1 MRSGRILLA
10 LAALCAASP
19 ARAEI
24 ALHEADGKKFTV
36 NLTLV
41 QGVFSMRNA
50 DFGVGNFNASS
61 TATARDTFLAGDRKR
76 NRTWSE
82 TAIKLGL
89 AGEAALSSGT
99 LYAGASALAQRNFGG
114 DGNSSLAPQGAR
126 SSTSDSPSYLHAEEY
141 FAGWRS
147 DGDLFDFS
155 AGNQNFILG
164 DGFVVASGAPNGWG
178 RAALSIGLGQ
188 AFANTAI
195 LRVNAEDWR
204 GHLFHLETATDQRR
218 MRGNDTPKSR
228 VVGFNLD
235 RREKSDKPNAT
246 SLDDVW
252 AVGVSYLRVYSA
264 ESTRGAIS
272 NGLGAQNFA
281 FNPAAGSAGEVL
293 PAGGAREG
301 LNVYSARVFGAPF
314 AFDRDI
320 LAMGEYVLQHNTS
333 ANRAVRASGWYLE
346 PGYRFS
352 ALPWSPTISY
362 RRAWFSGDSSPTDR
376 TKNNYDPL
384 FTAAGQRG
392 YGSWAIGEIYGQYL
406 GPMSNLAAH
415 MLHLRATPFEGL
427 DIGLI
432 GYRHDFASVAQ
443 FNNAAVTS
451 RKALAEID
459 AYAVWAAT
467 DFLTVSGLIG
477 WARPMEGFKQLAR
490 QQVAGNTG
498 YPALSPGTRTD
509 ADIWLTQMV
518 LQLKF

>member
-1 MRSGRILLA
+1 MRSGRIVLA
-10 LAALCAASP
+10 LAALCAAAP
-19 ARAEI
+19 ASAEI
-24 ALHEADGKKFTV
+24 VLHEADGRKFAV
-36 NLTLV
+36 NLNLV
-41 QGVFSMRNA
+41 QGFFAMRNA
-50 DFGVGNFNASS
+50 DFGVGNFNTRSS
-61 TATARDTFLAGDRKR
+61 ATARDSFNAADRSR
-76 NRTWSE
+76 NRSWSE
-82 TAIKLGL
+82 TAVKLGV
-89 AGEAALSSGT
+89 AGEAATDFGT
-99 LYAGASALAQRNFGG
+99 LYAGASALGQKNFGG
-114 DGNSSLAPQGAR
+114 DGNSSLAQQGAR

-147 DGDLFDFS
+147 DGEMFDFS
-155 AGNQNFILG
+155 AGKQNFLIG

-178 RAALSIGLGQ
+178 RGGLSVGLGQ

-195 LRVNAEDWR
+195 LRVNTEDWR
-204 GHLFHLETATDQRR
+204 GHLFHIETATDQRR

-228 VVGFNLD
+228 VVGINLD
-235 RREKSDKPNAT
+235 RRERPDKPGAT
-246 SLDDVW
+246 ALDDVW
-252 AVGVSYLRVYSA
+252 AVGASYLRVYSA

-272 NGLGAQNFA
+272 NGLGAQNFT

-293 PAGGAREG
+293 PTGGARDG
-301 LNVYSARVFGAPF
+301 LDVYSARVFGAPF

-320 LAMGEYVLQHNTS
+320 LTMAEYVLQRNNS
-333 ANRAVRASGWYLE
+333 ANRKVRASGWYVE

-352 ALPWSPTISY
+352 DLPWSPTLSY
-362 RRAWFSGDSSPTDR
+362 RRAYLSGDSSPTDK

-392 YGSWAIGEIYGQYL
+392 YGTWALGEIYGQYL
-406 GPMSNLAAH
+406 GPMSNIAVH

-467 DFLTVSGLIG
+467 
-477 WARPMEGFKQLAR
+477 E
-490 QQVAGNTG
+490 
-498 YPALSPGTRTD
+498 
-509 ADIWLTQMV
+509 
-518 LQLKF
+518 